1 MTNWAGGM
9 QYPCMVIHSLCDL
22 VMLLLRFFPAPCL
35 QTESNQ
41 KLELEK
47 TPLQLVG
54 FSRFHN
60 KSLLCDDTPP
70 PSFLPSPS
78 PPSPPFPPP
87 LHLLPSPSPPSP
99 PFVFTQV
106 RQTPLSR
113 GVWLSRA
120 YSPFLVGVALAMRL
134 LEISCA
140 VHGCRGGLV
149 PRL

>member
-1 MTNWAGGM
+1 
-9 QYPCMVIHSLCDL
+9 MVIHSLCDL
-22 VMLLLRFFPAPCL
+22 VTLLLRFFPAPCL

-78 PPSPPFPPP
+78 PPSPPFP
-87 LHLLPSPSPPSP
+87 LPSLSSLPPSPLPSISSLPPSPPSP

-134 LEISCA
+134 LEISCG
-140 VHGCRGGLV
+140 VHGCRGSLV

>member
-54 FSRFHN
+54 SSRFHN
-60 KSLLCDDTPP
+60 KSLCVMIHP
-70 PSFLPSPS
+70 LPHSS
-78 PPSPPFPPP
+78 LPPSP
-87 LHLLPSPSPPSP
+87 LSP

-140 VHGCRGGLV
+140 VHGCRGSLV